1 MFLGNESEGEAGRRE
16 PARAGISLSG
26 AQTVL
31 LLVALMFTAG
41 GSFVAGYLAG
51 RPERAVRLGVL
62 EEAWRIIQEDF
73 YYPLPSEDEQ
83 VYGAIR
89 GLLSTLNDQHTVL
102 LPPVAAARDAAVMQG
117 QVGGVG
123 AIVSMTDQNEVIVV
137 EARRGWPAEQA
148 GVRAGDVIVAVDG
161 TDIGGQTLEEAVNRI
176 RGPLGTPVTLTLRR
190 RGVAL
195 PFDLTMTRGQINVY
209 GQMLQDDIAY
219 ISFDVFNSTAP
230 ADVRVALSRL
240 LAESPRALILDLR
253 GNGGGFLNEALDIA
267 DLFLPAGLIA
277 TERTS
282 AGETRRFTARD
293 GDAGEQVPLVVLVD
307 GRSASASEI
316 VAGAIQDRGRGV
328 LIGERTFGK
337 GSVQGLHVLS
347 DGSQLRVTQGAWY
360 TPDETP
366 IERRG
371 DAPGGLL
378 PDIVVE
384 REAEPQ
390 PGADRILETAL
401 RYIRLMDTF

>member
-1 MFLGNESEGEAGRRE
+1 MFLGNESEGEVERRE

-41 GSFVAGYLAG
+41 GSFMAGYLAG

-161 TDIGGQTLEEAVNRI
+161 TDIAGQTLEEAVSRI
-176 RGPLGTPVTLTLRR
+176 RGPLGTSVTLTLRR

-195 PFDLTMTRGQINVY
+195 PFDLTVTRGQINVY
-209 GQMLQDDIAY
+209 GQLLQDDIAY

-230 ADVRVALSRL
+230 ADVREALGRL

-337 GSVQGLHVLS
+337 GSVQGLHLLS

-390 PGADRILETAL
+390 PGVDRILETAI